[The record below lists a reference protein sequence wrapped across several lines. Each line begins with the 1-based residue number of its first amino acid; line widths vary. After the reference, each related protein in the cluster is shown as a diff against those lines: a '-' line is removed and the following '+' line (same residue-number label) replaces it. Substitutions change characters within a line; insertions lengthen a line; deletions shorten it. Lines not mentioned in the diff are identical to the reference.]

1 MDLDPLKD
9 PHILHNYS
17 SSPLNNNSNTSGT
30 KVTKLNESTVV
41 KVEQKQIKHFKIGDN
56 NDIELSKQPVPVK
69 QMIATTSVG
78 NTSKLV
84 KINVHPHCINSS
96 LDISNSTSGTKITKL
111 NESFSTKLQEQNKT
125 ENFKI
130 GDKHDVEISKQ
141 QKPVNQIIADTSII
155 NENNIYPTL
164 NNSSST
170 TGKEVTTL
178 NESAL
183 TKVQEQKNT
192 EHQQKV
198 NRNNVEISN
207 SQIPVKRMIPI
218 SVVNSPTMN
227 VSNIR
232 FRNSNCDVSSLLN
245 NNNKKHGIEVTPLN
259 QSTSTKVH
267 EQKKSVNLKIVDK
280 IDVDKYQP
288 HEVPVKKIIKTT
300 FVLNNP
306 QKNQN
311 NLIIRPNNFPF
322 NLEKIAVPKTVLSN
336 VKILPTIMPGQ
347 IKKPI
352 TIIPS
357 TTHINP
363 KNSIITRIQPKLNPV
378 DIINNKGISTL
389 NPPRFKIIS
398 SNDLKSKM
406 VLVPPKQGKYVLTN
420 IENGK
425 VTNLRSFIP
434 TSPMLKSLNSIIP
447 VTVVEKFNTI
457 EKPNE
462 KPINTIKKPIN
473 TIEKPNEKP
482 INAIMKPNEKIINT
496 MEKSNEK
503 TIDTIEKPEIKNI
516 ESKFVIRFK
525 EFENQRYKISPVRK
539 NINFKNFKKLFESNS
554 YFKLKQQSSKNS
566 FIKKLNRKRKPHI
579 GLSNSK
585 VVKIGENTTE
595 FKHNQQAKE
604 LSSNE
609 NKNLSD
615 FDNISEPKKHIPHTI
630 TSKDLINNHS
640 NVVIVSDQT
649 DESKINTNVKKE
661 LYPIPGFIQLAQK
674 PDSLI
679 KTYGQPLPVTKYGW
693 YKL

>member
-1 MDLDPLKD
+1 MDLDSLKD
-9 PHILHNYS
+9 PHNLHNYS
-17 SSPLNNNSNTSGT
+17 SSPLNNNSNTSST

-41 KVEQKQIKHFKIGDN
+41 KVEQKQIKNFKIGGN
-56 NDIELSKQPVPVK
+56 NDVELSKQRVPIK

-78 NTSKLV
+78 NTPKLV

-96 LDISNSTSGTKITKL
+96 LDINNSTSATKITKS

-141 QKPVNQIIADTSII
+141 QKPVNQIIATTSII
-155 NENNIYPTL
+155 NENNIYPHKISRTL
-164 NNSSST
+164 NNSTST

-192 EHQQKV
+192 EQQQKF

-207 SQIPVKRMIPI
+207 SQISVKRMIPI
-218 SVVNSPTMN
+218 SVVNSPTIN
-227 VSNIR
+227 VSNIH
-232 FRNSNCDVSSLLN
+232 FRNSSCDVNSLLN
-245 NNNKKHGIEVTPLN
+245 NNNKNHGIEVTTLIK
-259 QSTSTKVH
+259 STSTKVD

-280 IDVDKYQP
+280 IDADKYQP
-288 HEVPVKKIIKTT
+288 HEIPVKKIIKTT

-311 NLIIRPNNFPF
+311 NLIIRPNNFPL
-322 NLEKIAVPKTVLSN
+322 NIEKIAVPKTVLSN
-336 VKILPTIMPGQ
+336 MKILPTIMPGQ

-352 TIIPS
+352 SIIPS

-378 DIINNKGISTL
+378 DIINNKHISTL
-389 NPPRFKIIS
+389 NPHRFKIIS

-406 VLVPPKQGKYVLTN
+406 VLVPPKKGKYVLTN

-434 TSPMLKSLNSIIP
+434 PSPMLKPLNSIIP
-447 VTVVEKFNTI
+447 VTVVEKFSTIEKSINTI
-457 EKPNE
+457 E
-462 KPINTIKKPIN
+462 KPIN
-473 TIEKPNEKP
+473 TIEKPNEKS
-482 INAIMKPNEKIINT
+482 INTIIKPNEKLINT
-496 MEKSNEK
+496 IEKP
-503 TIDTIEKPEIKNI
+503 IDTIEKPKIKNI

-525 EFENQRYKISPVRK
+525 EFQNQRYKISPVRK
-539 NINFKNFKKLFESNS
+539 NIYFKNLNKLFESNS
-554 YFKLKQQSSKNS
+554 CFKLKQQSSKNS
-566 FIKKLNRKRKPHI
+566 FIKKFNRKCKPHI

-585 VVKIGENTTE
+585 VVEIGTKTTE
-595 FKHNQQAKE
+595 YKHNQQAKE

-630 TSKDLINNHS
+630 TSKDVINNHS
-640 NVVIVSDQT
+640 NVVIVSDET
-649 DESKINTNVKKE
+649 NKSKINTNVEKE
-661 LYPIPGFIQLAQK
+661 LCSTPEFIQLPQK

-679 KTYGQPLPVTKYGW
+679 KTYGQPLSVTEYGW

>member
-1 MDLDPLKD
+1 MDLDSLKD

-17 SSPLNNNSNTSGT
+17 SSPLNDNSNTSGT

-56 NDIELSKQPVPVK
+56 NDIELSKQQEPVK
-69 QMIATTSVG
+69 QIIATTSVG
-78 NTSKLV
+78 NTPKLV
-84 KINVHPHCINSS
+84 KINVQPHCISSS
-96 LDISNSTSGTKITKL
+96 LDISNSTSDTKITKL

-125 ENFKI
+125 ENLKI
-130 GDKHDVEISKQ
+130 EDKRDVEISK
-141 QKPVNQIIADTSII
+141 QKPVNQIIADTSVI

-280 IDVDKYQP
+280 IDADKYQP

-336 VKILPTIMPGQ
+336 VKIVPTIMPGQ

-352 TIIPS
+352 SIIPS
-357 TTHINP
+357 TTHINS
-363 KNSIITRIQPKLNPV
+363 KNSIITRIPPKLNPV

-434 TSPMLKSLNSIIP
+434 TSPMLKPLNSIIP

-462 KPINTIKKPIN
+462 KPIDTI
-473 TIEKPNEKP
+473 EKP
-482 INAIMKPNEKIINT
+482 INAIIKPSEKIINT
-496 MEKSNEK
+496 TEKSNEK
-503 TIDTIEKPEIKNI
+503 TIDTIEKPKIKNI

-539 NINFKNFKKLFESNS
+539 NINFNKLFESNS

-566 FIKKLNRKRKPHI
+566 FIKRLNRKRKSHI

-585 VVKIGENTTE
+585 VVKTGENTKE

-604 LSSNE
+604 LTSNE

-615 FDNISEPKKHIPHTI
+615 FDNLSEPKKHIPHTI

-640 NVVIVSDQT
+640 NVVIISNQT
-649 DESKINTNVKKE
+649 DKPKIKTNVKKE
-661 LYPIPGFIQLAQK
+661 LCPIPGFIQLSRK

-679 KTYGQPLPVTKYGW
+679 KTYGQPLSGKKYGW